1 MTPPRPVRT
10 MSPFF
15 YRFFLHESVP
25 KELFGGWFEFLV
37 GVIVG
42 MCVKY
47 VFRGLLGMKQLT
59 FKWDKCVSF
68 LVVLI

>member
-1 MTPPRPVRT
+1 MGGFLVRLRV
-10 MSPFF
+10 S
-15 YRFFLHESVP
+15 

-47 VFRGLLGMKQLT
+47 VLIGLLGTNHLNNE
-59 FKWDKCVSF
+59 WDKCVSF

>member
-1 MTPPRPVRT
+1 MGGFLVRVRV
-10 MSPFF
+10 S
-15 YRFFLHESVP
+15 

-59 FKWDKCVSF
+59 NKWDKCVSF

>member
-1 MTPPRPVRT
+1 MELISKQQEGDGWVFGKGKGRV
-10 MSPFF
+10 S
-15 YRFFLHESVP
+15 

-42 MCVKY
+42 LCVEY
-47 VFRGLLGMKQLT
+47 VFIGLLGMKQLT

>member
-1 MTPPRPVRT
+1 MGGFLVRLRV
-10 MSPFF
+10 S
-15 YRFFLHESVP
+15 

-47 VFRGLLGMKQLT
+47 VFRELLGINQLT